1 MDERTK
7 VTLAAAV
14 AAGYVLGR
22 TKKGR
27 LALTA
32 VTYLAGRR
40 FGLEPRQLVAEGVRR
55 LGQVPQ
61 VAELQE
67 QLRTEGLEAAR
78 NALTA
83 VASRNLGSLA
93 DAISERTLG
102 LGAKGEEP
110 EDEYE
115 EEPEAEDEYE
125 EEPEEEYEE
134 EEEEED
140 EEEEEPEEEAP
151 PRHRRRG
158 AREPARPASS
168 GQRKS
173 AGEAAEKPSA
183 GRDRARKAATSKR
196 AASAKKAA
204 APAKKAAPV
213 RKAAPVKKAAPAK
226 KAVAKKAAAKP
237 QTRAD
242 RRR

>member
-22 TKKGR
+22 TRKGR

-61 VAELQE
+61 VADFQE

-78 NALTA
+78 HALTA
-83 VASRNLGSLA
+83 VVERNLGSLA

-102 LGAKGEEP
+102 LGSK
-110 EDEYE
+110 D
-115 EEPEAEDEYE
+115 

-134 EEEEED
+134 EPEEEEY
-140 EEEEEPEEEAP
+140 EEEPEEEEYEEEP
-151 PRHRRRG
+151 PRRRR
-158 AREPARPASS
+158 RDS
-168 GQRKS
+168 GGQ
-173 AGEAAEKPSA
+173 ASA
-183 GRDRARKAATSKR
+183 GRRGSSGVAARTPEHSDRGRAKKAAPSQR
-196 AASAKKAA
+196 AASAKKSA
-204 APAKKAAPV
+204 APAKKTAS
-213 RKAAPVKKAAPAK
+213 AK
-226 KAVAKKAAAKP
+226 KTAKKTS
-237 QTRAD
+237 TRSEH
-242 RRR
+242 RK

>member
-22 TKKGR
+22 TRKGR

-83 VASRNLGSLA
+83 VAGRNLGSLA

-140 EEEEEPEEEAP
+140 EEEPEEEAP

-158 AREPARPASS
+158 ARESTRPASS

-173 AGEAAEKPSA
+173 VGAAQKSASA

-196 AASAKKAA
+196 AASAEKAA

-213 RKAAPVKKAAPAK
+213 KKAAPAKRAAPAK
-226 KAVAKKAAAKP
+226 KAVAKKAATKP
-237 QTRAD
+237 HTRAD

>member
-1 MDERTK
+1 MDESTK

-32 VTYLAGRR
+32 VTFLAGRR

-55 LGQVPQ
+55 LGRVPQ

-83 VASRNLGSLA
+83 VASRKLGSLA
-93 DAISERTLG
+93 DAISDRTLA
-102 LGAKGEEP
+102 LSTKDEEQ
-110 EDEYE
+110 
-115 EEPEAEDEYE
+115 EDEYE
-125 EEPEEEYEE
+125 EEPEEG
-134 EEEEED
+134 EEED
-140 EEEEEPEEEAP
+140 EYEEEEEPEEEEP
-151 PRHRRRG
+151 PRHHRRG
-158 AREPARPASS
+158 ARESGRPAHS
-168 GQRKS
+168 GQRRSGGVAAQKPAS
-173 AGEAAEKPSA
+173 AGLH
-183 GRDRARKAATSKR
+183 GARKAATSRR
-196 AASAKKAA
+196 AASTKTAA
-204 APAKKAAPV
+204 
-213 RKAAPVKKAAPAK
+213 AK
-226 KAVAKKAAAKP
+226 KAVKKIP
-237 QTRAD
+237 TRAD